1 MWRSG
6 SRRRLDRQRELL
18 LKKKSEL
25 LSDLCRPWK
34 ECRLEQLVAED
45 GQAVAVED
53 GSASQQATNLIYE
66 RIRSIEAALDLM
78 GQGTYGKCVGCG
90 SAIPWNRLDAL
101 PWAIYCSACEEGRE
115 RDRQHS
121 ADPSP
126 AVRLRIA

>member
-25 LSDLCRPWK
+25 LSELCQPS
-34 ECRLEQLVAED
+34 EACNLEQRVADEP
-45 GQAVAVED
+45 
-53 GSASQQATNLIYE
+53 ASQQAGNLIYE